1 MLEVALC
8 LTPLDIAVIAAARFT
23 SYRLRCEGEWRNT
36 GLGHMKLEFFQKY
49 PFRLKQNRILRKYQL
64 VKQFKVL
71 ILTRDNGCTPGII
84 ADPNVDLL
92 LVDGSGIKNHFG
104 AGVLWTK
111 G

>member
-8 LTPLDIAVIAAARFT
+8 LTPLDPAVIAAARFT

-36 GLGHMKLEFFQKY
+36 GLGHRKPEFLQKY
-49 PFRLKQNRILRKYQL
+49 PFRLKQNRILKKHQL

-71 ILTRDNGCTPGII
+71 ILTRDNGSMPGII
-84 ADPNVDLL
+84 ANPNVDLL
-92 LVDGSGIKNHFG
+92 LIDGSGIKNHFG
-104 AGVLWTK
+104 AGVLWSN